1 MLVTRTNCRHG
12 HALQSIF
19 ARVAMY
25 SGLLFLMLFFNSS
38 VRADGLLNVMSPEE
52 FRQSK
57 ISGEVRDPDGTPV
70 AGASVKING
79 KPGGTQTDLSGR
91 FTIEAEVNDVL
102 VISAIGYAEKQIT
115 VGAGLNYNISL
126 EKQYS
131 ELDQVVVVG
140 YGTQKKINLTGSVAS
155 IGGVELTK
163 RPATNVQNL
172 LQGKISGLQ
181 VTQGSGKPG
190 ADNAELRIRGVGT
203 FSGAGSSPL
212 VLIDGVMGDMTSL
225 NPDDI
230 ESVSV
235 LKDAASSA
243 IYGARAANG
252 VILVTTKRGKAKDL
266 TVQYHGNFQVQKAT
280 RLPELL
286 TNSAEYMTLWNEAN
300 VRGGLTPYF
309 SQPTIDAFKN
319 GNDPD
324 KYPNFNWVD
333 HVFRNAFAHNHH
345 LGISGGNEKTTFNL
359 SMGYLDQ
366 GGIVSIYD
374 FKKYSLLLSVDTK
387 VKNWLTI
394 GGNIQLSK
402 RDIVQENF
410 GDNDF
415 VMSAYSGPNYT
426 PTMTLPDGSTGFVAR
441 YSNAIG
447 EWTVRNPDAITASGS
462 RKINLYSMR
471 PQIYAD
477 VKLAKNLTWLT
488 KGAIGFNS
496 EFNKRHESPIDNY
509 YFDDGSYAHNNA
521 VWQQGVRDLMTQN
534 FETTLYSTLNYRKSF
549 GNHDLNVLAGYNQ
562 ESNYYREL
570 SGSRLTFPT
579 TTISELNAGAALGQS
594 TGGTA
599 NEWAIQSL
607 FGRLMYDYNGKYLFE
622 VNARRDGTS
631 RIAPET
637 RWGTFPSVSA
647 GWRMSEESFLRSV
660 SWLDNLK
667 LRASWGKLGN
677 QNVGLYP
684 YQDLLS
690 TTSYPF
696 DGLAPGVQL
705 NALRDRSLKW
715 ETTTV
720 TDFGADFSVN
730 NGLLSLTVDW
740 FNKVT
745 DDILYQIP
753 IPASVGLSSPTINYG
768 KMKNTGWEFEL
779 GHRNQIGELS
789 YDVNFNF
796 TTFKNKVL
804 DVVSPTYGNTIVKEG
819 LPFNAYYLIEWD
831 GIFQSQDEIDK
842 APLHPFNP
850 QPGDLKYRDANND
863 GVIDSKDRVVM
874 DGAYAKFYY
883 GGSINLSWKNFDLSA
898 FFQGVEGNKLYVGG
912 SHMAWGYTPFVQGS
926 PPTLDYL
933 KDMWTPSNPSNTT
946 PAIYQSQYK
955 PNTGTASSY
964 WLLDASYM
972 RLKNLAIGYSF
983 TSEVAR
989 SIGLKGLRV
998 YVSGDNLLTVTD
1010 YPGADP
1016 ERSCT
1021 GCRFSV
1027 YPQVTTYAA
1036 GVKATL

>member
-1 MLVTRTNCRHG
+1 MH
-12 HALQSIF
+12 SIF
-19 ARVAMY
+19 ARAAMY
-25 SGLLFLMLFFNSS
+25 SAALFLIFLFNNS
-38 VRADGLLNVMSPEE
+38 VQGAAFPEE
-52 FRQSK
+52 MAPEGIRQSK
-57 ISGEVRDPDGTPV
+57 ISGTVKDGDGAPV
-70 AGASVKING
+70 AGASIKI
-79 KPGGTQTDLSGR
+79 KDRPGGVQTDLSGK
-91 FTIEAEVNDVL
+91 FTIEAGINDIL
-102 VISAIGYAEKQIT
+102 IISAVGHATKEITIGTGSDYD
-115 VGAGLNYNISL
+115 ISL
-126 EKQYS
+126 AKEYS

-140 YGTQKKINLTGSVAS
+140 YGTQKKVNLTGSVAS
-155 IGGVELTK
+155 IGGAELVK

-252 VILVTTKRGKAKDL
+252 VILVTTKRGKTKDL
-266 TVQYHGNFQVQKAT
+266 TIQYHGNFQVQKAT
-280 RLPELL
+280 RLPKLL

-300 VRGGLTPYF
+300 LRDGLTPHF
-309 SQPTIDAFKN
+309 SQTTIDAFKN

-324 KYPNFNWVD
+324 KYPNFDWVD
-333 HVFRNAFAHNHH
+333 HVFRNALAHNHH
-345 LGISGGNEKTTFNL
+345 IGISGGNEKTTFNL

-366 GGIVSIYD
+366 GGIMSIYD

-387 VKNWLTI
+387 VKDWLTI

-441 YSNAIG
+441 YSNTIG

-534 FETTLYSTLNYRKSF
+534 FETTLYSTLNYQKSF
-549 GNHDLNVLAGYNQ
+549 GGHDLTVLAGYNQ

-570 SGSRLTFPT
+570 SGSRLNFPT

-647 GWRMSEESFLRSV
+647 GWRVSEESFLRSL

-696 DGLAPGVQL
+696 DGLAPGVL
-705 NALRDRSLKW
+705 MNALRDRSLKW

-720 TDFGADFSVN
+720 TDFGADFSMK
-730 NGLLSLTVDW
+730 NGLISLTVDW

-753 IPASVGLSSPTINYG
+753 IPASVGLNSPTINYG

-779 GHRNQIGELS
+779 GHRNTIGELS
-789 YDVNFNF
+789 YNVNFNF

-804 DVVSPTYGNTIVKEG
+804 DVVSPTYGNTIVMEG

-842 APLHPFNP
+842 APVHPFNP
-850 QPGDLKYRDANND
+850 KPGDLKYRDANDD
-863 GVIDSKDRVVM
+863 GVIDSKDRVVV

-883 GGSINLSWKNFDLSA
+883 GGSINLAWKNWDLSA
-898 FFQGVEGNKLYVGG
+898 FFQGVQGNKLFVGG

-933 KDMWTPSNPSNTT
+933 KDMWTPSNPSNST

-955 PNTGTASSY
+955 PNTGTASTY

-972 RLKNLAIGYSF
+972 RLKNIAIGYSF
-983 TSEVAR
+983 TNDVTR

>member
-1 MLVTRTNCRHG
+1 MLVTRTNCKHG
-12 HALQSIF
+12 HATHSIF
-19 ARVAMY
+19 AGAAMY

-38 VRADGLLNVMSPEE
+38 VRADDLSNELSPEE
-52 FRQSK
+52 IRQSK
-57 ISGEVRDPDGTPV
+57 ISGTVKDQDGAPV
-70 AGASVKING
+70 AGASIKIKG
-79 KPGGTQTDLSGR
+79 KSGGAQTDLSGR
-91 FTIEAEVNDVL
+91 FTIEAGANDVL
-102 VISAIGYAEKQIT
+102 VITAIGYAEKEIT
-115 VGAGLNYNISL
+115 VGAALDYNVSL
-126 EKQYS
+126 DKEYS

-155 IGGVELTK
+155 IGGAELAK

-252 VILVTTKRGKAKDL
+252 VILVTTKKGKARDL
-266 TVQYHGNFQVQKAT
+266 TIQYHGNFQVQKAT

-300 VRGGLTPYF
+300 LRDGLTPHF
-309 SQPTIDAFKN
+309 SQATIDAFKN

-324 KYPNFNWVD
+324 KYPNFDWVD
-333 HVFRNAFAHNHH
+333 HVFRNALAHNHH
-345 LGISGGNEKTTFNL
+345 IGISGGNEKTTFNL

-366 GGIVSIYD
+366 GGIMSIYD
-374 FKKYSLLLSVDTK
+374 FKKYNLLLSVDTK

-441 YSNAIG
+441 YSNTIG

-471 PQIYAD
+471 PQIYAE

-496 EFNKRHESPIDNY
+496 EFNKRHESPINNY

-534 FETTLYSTLNYRKSF
+534 FETTLYSTLNYQKSF
-549 GNHDLNVLAGYNQ
+549 GDHDLTILAGYNQ

-570 SGSRLTFPT
+570 SGSRLNFPT

-607 FGRLMYDYNGKYLFE
+607 FGRLMYDYKGKYLFE

-647 GWRMSEESFLRSV
+647 GWRVSEESFLRSL

-696 DGLAPGVQL
+696 DGLAPGVL
-705 NALRDRSLKW
+705 MNALRDRNLKW

-720 TDFGADFSVN
+720 TDFGADFSMK
-730 NGLLSLTVDW
+730 NGLISLTVDW

-753 IPASVGLSSPTINYG
+753 IPASVGLNSPTINYG

-779 GHRNQIGELS
+779 GHRNTIGELS
-789 YDVNFNF
+789 YNVNFNF

-804 DVVSPTYGNTIVKEG
+804 DVVSPTYGNTIVMEG

-842 APLHPFNP
+842 APVHPFNP
-850 QPGDLKYRDANND
+850 KPGDLRYRDANDD
-863 GVIDSKDRVVM
+863 GVIDSKDRVVV

-883 GGSINLSWKNFDLSA
+883 GGSINLAWKNWDLSA
-898 FFQGVEGNKLYVGG
+898 FFQGVQGNKLYVGG

-926 PPTLDYL
+926 PPTLDYI

-955 PNTGTASSY
+955 PNTGTASTY

-972 RLKNLAIGYSF
+972 RLKNIAIGYTF
-983 TSEVAR
+983 TNDVTR